1 MFQNFTNF
9 IQLIMNIRVYIN
21 IIGISLLSFFP
32 VQSQDQNVN
41 YKDSLTKKL
50 FSIKK
55 DYSKRIFQSTY
66 YTIQIYYGNLQEA
79 DSIYNDFTE
88 KYTDIKSDLIFETPN
103 YKVRVG
109 EYKDINIASQ
119 NLEKIRKI
127 YPGSFIIKL
136 SGL

>member
-9 IQLIMNIRVYIN
+9 IQLIMNIRVYIT

-79 DSIYNDFTE
+79 DSIYNDFKE
-88 KYTDIKSDLIFETPN
+88 KYNDIKSDLIFETPN

-109 EYKDINIASQ
+109 EYKDINVASQ

-136 SGL
+136 SEL

>member
-1 MFQNFTNF
+1 
-9 IQLIMNIRVYIN
+9 MNIRVYIT

-88 KYTDIKSDLIFETPN
+88 KYNDIKSDLIFETPN